1 MERIDFRDQIASNKI
16 KSFFLLLVI
25 IAIFL
30 VFAYVIAQ
38 IYDPSLT
45 FIIMIIGIV
54 VSILY
59 TWISYYNSDRIA
71 IASVRA
77 REATRA
83 EFPDYFNAVE
93 NMALASGLPK
103 PRLYVMDSEQINA
116 FASGRSP
123 KKAVLCF
130 TTGALKKL
138 DRKEL
143 EGVVAHEMAH
153 VANYDIRFITLV
165 SVAVGMIAIVSEIF
179 LRSLWF
185 SGGGGGKDKSGAIFL
200 IIGVVLAILAPI
212 VVFFVQMAVSRKREY
227 VADATAVKLTRY
239 PQGLT
244 SALRK
249 IKHEHA
255 PSTNEKHKYPKAVA
269 PMFFANPFKNLAS
282 THPPIDERIKMLE
295 RM

>member
-25 IAIFL
+25 IVIFL

-138 DRKEL
+138 NKDEL
-143 EGVVAHEMAH
+143 DGVVAHELSH
-153 VANYDIRFITLV
+153 VANYDI
-165 SVAVGMIAIVSEIF
+165 
-179 LRSLWF
+179 
-185 SGGGGGKDKSGAIFL
+185 
-200 IIGVVLAILAPI
+200 
-212 VVFFVQMAVSRKREY
+212 
-227 VADATAVKLTRY
+227 
-239 PQGLT
+239 
-244 SALRK
+244 
-249 IKHEHA
+249 
-255 PSTNEKHKYPKAVA
+255 
-269 PMFFANPFKNLAS
+269 
-282 THPPIDERIKMLE
+282 
-295 RM
+295 